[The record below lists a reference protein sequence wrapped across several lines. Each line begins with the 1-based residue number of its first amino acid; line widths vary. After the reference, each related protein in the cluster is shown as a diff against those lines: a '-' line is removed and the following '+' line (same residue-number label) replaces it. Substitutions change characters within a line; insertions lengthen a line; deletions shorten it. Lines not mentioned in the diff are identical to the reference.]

1 MPIKILSQKPI
12 LDADLFS
19 VVETTLDINGT
30 THVHRNIYR
39 PSVAS
44 IFPLSDDGELY
55 LIRQYRYLHGETFL
69 EEIAGHIEKNENP
82 VEAAKRE
89 LREEAGLSA
98 ENWSEFGTYVGMS
111 SVVKTRIHMFLAR
124 DITVGTASPEEDEAI
139 EAVKMSLDEALE
151 SVLSGKVK
159 NSIASLGILLL
170 HTMRER
176 GEL

>member
-1 MPIKILSQKPI
+1 M
-12 LDADLFS
+12 LFRS
-19 VVETTLDINGT
+19 
-30 THVHRNIYR
+30 HVHRNIYR

-139 EAVKMSLDEALE
+139 EAVTMSLDEALE